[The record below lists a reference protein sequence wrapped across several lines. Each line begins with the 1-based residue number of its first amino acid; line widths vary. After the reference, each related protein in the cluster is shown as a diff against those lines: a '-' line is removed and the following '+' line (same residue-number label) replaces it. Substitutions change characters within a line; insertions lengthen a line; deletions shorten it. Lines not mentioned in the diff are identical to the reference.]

1 MNVGKCNVRKRILAV
16 TGALLIQGGILAAMM
31 FVLPGGRAYDGGSIR
46 KQTESMGIQAAGGEQ
61 GSPGRSVRDAGD
73 AKDMKDAGDTKGTK
87 DAEDSSGGAAKGDK
101 EVRNI
106 YKENGK
112 DLILVNAEYGLDE
125 SYQASLRTI
134 CNGRLQASGRL
145 YDSLVDMLA
154 AASEEGYRY
163 WIASAWRSRE
173 RQQKLVDE
181 DVRLAMNKGM
191 TYEQAL
197 KETYKETM
205 PAGHSEHETGL
216 ALDILVEGN
225 TVMDASQEKEPANIW
240 LCKNSWRYGFVLRY
254 PKGKEAVTGIS
265 YEPWHFRYVGKKAA
279 AYMYKHDMTLEEFWE
294 RL

>member
-1 MNVGKCNVRKRILAV
+1 MNVRKRNVRKRILAV
-16 TGALLIQGGILAAMM
+16 TGALFIQGGILAAMM
-31 FVLPGGRAYDGGSIR
+31 FVLPGGKAFDGGGMR
-46 KQTESMGIQAAGGEQ
+46 KQAESMGTQAAGWEQ
-61 GSPGRSVRDAGD
+61 EGSGSNAGD
-73 AKDMKDAGDTKGTK
+73 AKK
-87 DAEDSSGGAAKGDK
+87 AAKGDK

-106 YKENGK
+106 YKENKK
-112 DLILVNAEYGLDE
+112 DLILVNAKHGLDE

-134 CNGRLQASGRL
+134 CNGRIQASERL
-145 YDSLVDMLA
+145 YDALVEMLA
-154 AASEEGYRY
+154 AASEEGYSY

-216 ALDILVEGN
+216 ALDILCAGN
-225 TVMDASQEKEPANIW
+225 MVMDASQEKEPANIW
-240 LCKNSWRYGFVLRY
+240 LCENSWRYGFVLRY
-254 PKGKEAVTGIS
+254 PKEKEAVTGIS